1 MAELP
6 DAPWVKKDEL
16 PDAPWA
22 TESEPSTARAL
33 AGGALQG
40 AIFDPVTGIN
50 QLIEHATDNKIG
62 MPESVK
68 KWLED
73 YKDKYTS
80 GTAGKVGEGIGTI
93 GSFLIPGSAIARG
106 VGLLPKAGR
115 ALSTGGRVLAG
126 AGLGAAG
133 GAIQPVDES
142 EGDFAKQKQAQ
153 ILGGTLAG
161 GMLGTPAAAPMLATS
176 ALVEAYKRFGA
187 GPVLI
192 ALSGLYPSLR
202 ALAGQHGLAQ
212 GASRL
217 AGPIER
223 ATMRPGAQYAV
234 GRAAGAF
241 AGPPGAELM
250 ENLDDR

>member
-1 MAELP
+1 MADLP
-6 DAPWVKKDEL
+6 DAPWVEKEEL

-80 GTAGKVGEGIGTI
+80 STAGKVGEGLGTI
-93 GSFLIPGSAIARG
+93 GSLVVPGGAIAKG

-115 ALSTGGRVLAG
+115 ALSTGARVLTG
-126 AGLGAAG
+126 AGLGALG

-142 EGDFAKQKQAQ
+142 AGDFAKQKQAQ
-153 ILGGTLAG
+153 VLGGTLAG
-161 GMLGTPAAAPMLATS
+161 GMFGTPAAAPMLATS
-176 ALVEAYKRFGA
+176 AMLESAQTFGWGPTLV
-187 GPVLI
+187 

-202 ALAGQHGLAQ
+202 ALAAHHGLAQ
-212 GASRL
+212 GVSRL

-223 ATMRPGAQYAV
+223 VIMRPGAQYAA

-250 ENLDDR
+250 EQLDDR